1 MQPRV
6 TTILASLFTLGFG
19 LLALWFFLPSST
31 FTHTV
36 ILKPKVLPAFYQGG
50 LQKGS
55 GGQLEHNWDAV
66 DPSNLFSPSQARNS
80 SNALLPGIAFPSPE
94 SCGSCHAGIHNVWQ
108 QSLHSVSATDD
119 WYLRV
124 KEFFAFER
132 GEPAVRLCAGCHAP
146 VALMTGE
153 VGLYNRESASS
164 RQGVSC
170 GFCHTL
176 DAVHGSN
183 GAYVSNPSRVR
194 AYFGADGLENTANG
208 SSLGNQISRFL
219 LWQKPQ
225 AHIQDMG
232 RGTNSSVLASGQV
245 CQACHSFTINNV
257 KVQSTWDEWQNSSA
271 AKKGVSCQG
280 CHFKSSGQSG
290 TLEPGKIAN
299 GQARGQVFAH
309 TLGGGSTIQSP
320 RASENLETLK
330 QSLKLESKISNGLL
344 EVKVTNVMGGHQIP
358 TGVTDLRQ
366 LWLEVTALNSSGQTV
381 FKSGTLD
388 AAGNIQAGSS
398 VFHVVLV
405 DAQGQKLE
413 RHDIWRAA
421 KILEDTRIPADGW
434 TIRNFKLP
442 TEAREVRVRLLWRD
456 VPASF
461 AALVLK
467 VPGSSIPVRELGVWR
482 GRALR

>member
-6 TTILASLFTLGFG
+6 TTIIAALVTLGFG
-19 LLALWFFLPSST
+19 LLALWFFLPSNT
-31 FTHTV
+31 FTHPITF
-36 ILKPKVLPAFYQGG
+36 KPKVLPAFYQGG

-55 GGQLEHNWDAV
+55 GGKLEHDWDAY
-66 DPSNLFSPSQARNS
+66 DPSNLFTPSQARNS
-80 SNALLPGIAFPSPE
+80 SNALLPGFAFPSPE
-94 SCGSCHAGIHNVWQ
+94 SCGSCHAGIHDVWQ

-124 KEFFAFER
+124 KEYFAFER

-176 DAVHGSN
+176 DAAHGGN
-183 GAYVSNPSRVR
+183 GAYVSNPARVR
-194 AYFGADGLENTANG
+194 AYFGADGLEITANG
-208 SSLGNQISRFL
+208 SGLGNRISSFL

-225 AHIQDMG
+225 THIQDMG
-232 RGTNSSVLASGQV
+232 RGAKSSVLVSGQV

-257 KVQSTWDEWQNSSA
+257 NVQSTWDEWQNSSA

-280 CHFKSSGQSG
+280 CHFKSSGNPD
-290 TLEPGKIAN
+290 TLEPGEIVN
-299 GQARGQVFAH
+299 GTFRGQVYPH

-320 RASENLETLK
+320 RATENIETLK
-330 QSLKLESKISNGLL
+330 HSLKLESKLTNGLL
-344 EVKVTNVMGGHQIP
+344 EVKVTNVMGGHKIP

-366 LWLEVTALNSSGQTV
+366 LWLEVTAINSGGQMV

-398 VFHVVLV
+398 IFHVVLV
-405 DAQGQKLE
+405 DAQAQKLE

-421 KILEDTRIPADGW
+421 KILEDTRIPADGSS
-434 TIRNFKLP
+434 IRNFKLP
-442 TEAREVRVRLLWRD
+442 PNTRSVRVRLLWRD
-456 VPASF
+456 APASF
-461 AALVLK
+461 AALVLR
-467 VPGSSIPVRELGVWR
+467 VPGSSIPVRELSVWSSR
-482 GRALR
+482 TP